1 MNIFPITLITSTI
14 ANNNLRKLILIF
26 IDLVCVI
33 VSIFLSFYLNK
44 DTINL
49 NIVVINS
56 LILVFIS
63 LPTYYSSGQ
72 YKGLSRYLG
81 SSEIYKII
89 FRVTFNLIIFF

>member
-1 MNIFPITLITSTI
+1 MKISQIRLITSTV

-49 NIVVINS
+49 NIFVIYS

-63 LPTYYSSGQ
+63 LPTYY
-72 YKGLSRYLG
+72 L
-81 SSEIYKII
+81 
-89 FRVTFNLIIFF
+89 